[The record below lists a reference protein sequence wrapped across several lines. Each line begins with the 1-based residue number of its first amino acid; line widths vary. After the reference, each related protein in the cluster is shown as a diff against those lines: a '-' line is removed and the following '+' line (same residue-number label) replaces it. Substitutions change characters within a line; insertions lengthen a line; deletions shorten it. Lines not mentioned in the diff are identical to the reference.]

1 MESST
6 PPRDTAAAM
15 SEETI
20 KALGAFNEAF
30 NQRDFDD
37 AEQYLDR
44 AVEINPGVMA
54 PDHDSKLLGHDGWK
68 EFIRVAIEAWE
79 TVTAEPLERI
89 ETADGRILSIDLWRL
104 RGRGGIQI
112 ERELPTLYTFR
123 DGLIVRIDGFTE
135 KTEALEAAGL
145 SE

>member
-1 MESST
+1 MR
-6 PPRDTAAAM
+6 P
-15 SEETI
+15 
-20 KALGAFNEAF
+20 FND
-30 NQRDFDD
+30 RDFDG
-37 AEQYLDR
+37 AVRYLDR
-44 AVEINPGVMA
+44 AIEINTGVMA

-79 TVTAEPLERI
+79 TVTTEPLERF

-104 RGRGGIQI
+104 RGREGIQI

-135 KTEALEAAGL
+135 KAEALEAAGL
-145 SE
+145 RE

>member
-1 MESST
+1 
-6 PPRDTAAAM
+6 M
-15 SEETI
+15 SEENI
-20 KALGAFNEAF
+20 KVLGTFNEAF
-30 NQRDFDD
+30 NQRDFDY
-37 AEQYLDR
+37 AAQYLER

-79 TVTAEPLERI
+79 TATAEPLERI
-89 ETADGRILSIDLWRL
+89 ETADGLILSIDLWRL

-135 KTEALEAAGL
+135 RAEALEAAGL